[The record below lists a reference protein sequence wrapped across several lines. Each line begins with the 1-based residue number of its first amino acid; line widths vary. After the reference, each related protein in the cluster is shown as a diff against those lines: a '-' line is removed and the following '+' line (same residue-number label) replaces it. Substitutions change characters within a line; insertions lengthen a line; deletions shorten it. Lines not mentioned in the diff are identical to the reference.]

1 MAEWERGRFDVTK
14 FAWLDLPDSQFLE
27 KDLKRACCCVEL
39 TSTAYPPFAC
49 VGMSYAML
57 FGLQSKLFKVYIK
70 AQPLQIHAVSQT
82 QVQGAAAL
90 KAYADSHELW

>member
-1 MAEWERGRFDVTK
+1 
-14 FAWLDLPDSQFLE
+14 
-27 KDLKRACCCVEL
+27 
-39 TSTAYPPFAC
+39 
-49 VGMSYAML
+49 ML